1 MPFFFFLLPS
11 HSMNN
16 LNLGTEDQKYLKNYI
31 KKQAGSYRFV
41 QPALI
46 VHEISGI
53 HLKKQAM

>member
-1 MPFFFFLLPS
+1 
-11 HSMNN
+11 MNN
-16 LNLGTEDQKYLKNYI
+16 LNLGTEDQKYLKSYI